1 MKDNEKDR
9 RKPDASFTVGAI
21 ALVFLAIGYQTAL
34 FIQRATVA
42 RVVGNSDHPDTVYIC
57 ASPYSG
63 ENEYAGLA
71 LEAGDGVAGDSRSG
85 IGYGTVPGTSRSGG
99 NAVRSYRKNAPPSEA
114 ALKLREK

>member
-71 LEAGDGVAGDSRSG
+71 LEAGDGVSGDWGAVMGPCPELPIRGAMPCVHTGRMRLILRRRS
-85 IGYGTVPGTSRSGG
+85 S
-99 NAVRSYRKNAPPSEA
+99 
-114 ALKLREK
+114 